1 MKRALLLVLVPLSS
15 LSAQSV
21 SVGAS
26 RWLTSPGITEY
37 RLGVDGFA
45 AGPLVFRLVVQL
57 TRRGGESS
65 AGWGGVGSDAIL
77 RLTRDARPYLIG
89 GGGVGLA
96 RPDSLGGLGP
106 AVGLWGGVGAE
117 LLTVGPIGIQAEAL
131 YTWRGRMQAKSI
143 SLGFRAGMK
152 IGSSGRS
159 DGRTAGRQETE
170 PTVRSAVPRSNP
182 ADEDVIRKATGKPP
196 AETGSTHPAPA
207 LGAPASIVATALG
220 AMGTPYRWGGSDQNG
235 FDCSGLIQYAFA
247 QHGIQVPRTS
257 SEQARAGYEVGR
269 SLEALAPG
277 DILTF
282 SPDPGQSDQVSHVGL
297 YLGDGR
303 FIHSANGGVQV
314 SVLSQSDPASSWWF
328 ERWIGARRVTDAG
341 R

>member
-1 MKRALLLVLVPLSS
+1 MKRALLLSLIPALP

-26 RWLTSPGITEY
+26 RWLTSPGISEY

-45 AGPLVFRLVVQL
+45 AGPLLFRHVVQL
-57 TRRGGESS
+57 ATRGGESR

-77 RLTRDARPYLIG
+77 RLTREARPYLIG
-89 GGGVGLA
+89 GGGLGLG

-106 AVGLWGGVGAE
+106 ALGLWGGVGAE
-117 LLTVGPIGIQAEAL
+117 LLTLGPIGVQAEAL
-131 YTWRGRMQAKSI
+131 YTWRGRMHARSI

-152 IGSSGRS
+152 IGGSGRP
-159 DGRTAGRQETE
+159 DGRTAGRQVAPETGR
-170 PTVRSAVPRSNP
+170 TVIPKTNP
-182 ADEDVIRKATGKPP
+182 ADEEVIRRATGKPEEREEPPP
-196 AETGSTHPAPA
+196 AASSATGAR
-207 LGAPASIVATALG
+207 ASIVATALG

-247 QHGIQVPRTS
+247 QHGIELPRTS

-282 SPDPGQSDQVSHVGL
+282 SS
-297 YLGDGR
+297 
-303 FIHSANGGVQV
+303 
-314 SVLSQSDPASSWWF
+314 
-328 ERWIGARRVTDAG
+328 DAG
-341 R
+341 RA

>member
-1 MKRALLLVLVPLSS
+1 MKRVLLFSLIPLFP

-26 RWLTSPGITEY
+26 RWLTSPGISEY
-37 RLGVDGFA
+37 RLGMDGFA
-45 AGPLVFRLVVQL
+45 AGPFVFRHAVQL
-57 TRRGGESS
+57 IQRGGESS
-65 AGWGGVGSDAIL
+65 AAWGGVGSDGIL

-89 GGGVGLA
+89 GAGLGLG

-106 AVGLWGGVGAE
+106 ALGLWAGVGAE
-117 LLTVGPIGIQAEAL
+117 LLTVGPIGLQAEAL
-131 YTWRGRMQAKSI
+131 YTWRGRMQAQSI

-152 IGSSGRS
+152 IGGPSGRQ
-159 DGRTAGRQETE
+159 DGRAAGRQVV
-170 PTVRSAVPRSNP
+170 PSNSSIVPRTNP
-182 ADEDVIRKATGKPP
+182 ADEDVIRRATGKPEE
-196 AETGSTHPAPA
+196 APAPSP
-207 LGAPASIVATALG
+207 GSVPPASASVVATALG
-220 AMGTPYRWGGSDQNG
+220 AMGTPYRWGGSNQNG

-247 QHGIQVPRTS
+247 QHGIELPRTS

-269 SLEALAPG
+269 TLDGLLPG

-282 SPDPGQSDQVSHVGL
+282 SSDPGRTDQISHVGL

-314 SVLSQSDPASSWWF
+314 SVLSQTDPASTWWF
-328 ERWIGARRVTDAG
+328 DRWVGARRVDG

>member
-1 MKRALLLVLVPLSS
+1 MKRMLLFSLIPLMP
-15 LSAQSV
+15 LSAQGV

-26 RWLTSPGITEY
+26 RWLTSPGISEY

-45 AGPLVFRLVVQL
+45 AGPFVFRHVAQL
-57 TRRGGESS
+57 ARRGGESS
-65 AGWGGVGSDAIL
+65 AAWAGLGSDAIL
-77 RLTRDARPYLIG
+77 PLTRDARPYLIG
-89 GGGVGLA
+89 GGGLGLA
-96 RPDSLGGLGP
+96 RPDSLGGLSP
-106 AVGLWGGVGAE
+106 ALGLWGGVGAE

-152 IGSSGRS
+152 IGSAGRQ
-159 DGRTAGRQETE
+159 DGRTVGRQVVPETGR
-170 PTVRSAVPRSNP
+170 VSVPRSNP
-182 ADEDVIRKATGKPP
+182 ADEDVIRRATGKP
-196 AETGSTHPAPA
+196 EE
-207 LGAPASIVATALG
+207 PASAHGPVPGAASVVATALG

-247 QHGIQVPRTS
+247 QQGIELPRTS

-269 SLEALAPG
+269 NLEALAPG

-282 SPDPGQSDQVSHVGL
+282 SPDPGHAEQVSHVGL

-303 FIHSANGGVQV
+303 FIHSATGGVQV
-314 SVLSQSDPASSWWF
+314 SVLSQTDPASSWWF
-328 ERWIGARRVTDAG
+328 DRWVGARRVG
-341 R
+341 Q

>member
-1 MKRALLLVLVPLSS
+1 MKRALLFSLVPLLP

-26 RWLTSPGITEY
+26 RWLTSPGISEY
-37 RLGVDGFA
+37 RLGVDGFT
-45 AGPLVFRLVVQL
+45 AGPFVFRHVVQL
-57 TRRGGESS
+57 TRRGGESG
-65 AGWGGVGSDAIL
+65 AAWGGVGSDAIL

-89 GGGVGLA
+89 GAGLGLA
-96 RPDSLGGLGP
+96 RPDSLGGLSP
-106 AVGLWGGVGAE
+106 AFGLWGGVGAE

-152 IGSSGRS
+152 VGSSGRS
-159 DGRTAGRQETE
+159 DGKTVGRQDAPSSSRTL
-170 PTVRSAVPRSNP
+170 VPKANP
-182 ADEDVIRKATGKPP
+182 ADEDVIRRATGKPE
-196 AETGSTHPAPA
+196 ETPPPPPGSAPTTS
-207 LGAPASIVATALG
+207 ASVVATALG
-220 AMGTPYRWGGSDQNG
+220 AMGTPYRWGGSNQNG

-247 QHGIQVPRTS
+247 QHGIVLPRTS

-269 SLEALAPG
+269 ILEGLVPG

-282 SPDPGQSDQVSHVGL
+282 SPDPGRTDQVTHVGL

-303 FIHSANGGVQV
+303 FIHSATGGVQV

-328 ERWIGARRVTDAG
+328 DRWVGARRVADAG

>member
-1 MKRALLLVLVPLSS
+1 MKRILFFSLIPLMP

-26 RWLTSPGITEY
+26 RWLTSPGISEY

-45 AGPLVFRLVVQL
+45 AGPFVFRHVAQL
-57 TRRGGESS
+57 ARRGGESS
-65 AGWGGVGSDAIL
+65 AAWAGLGSDAIL

-89 GGGVGLA
+89 GGGLGLA
-96 RPDSLGGLGP
+96 RPDSLGGFSP
-106 AVGLWGGVGAE
+106 ALGLWGGVGAE

-152 IGSSGRS
+152 IGGPSGRRT
-159 DGRTAGRQETE
+159 DGQGGVATAKKISM
-170 PTVRSAVPRSNP
+170 PKSNP
-182 ADEDVIRKATGKPP
+182 ADEDVIRKATGKPS
-196 AETGSTHPAPA
+196 EESTATP
-207 LGAPASIVATALG
+207 PASGGAHASVVATALG

-247 QHGIQVPRTS
+247 QQGIELPRTS

-282 SPDPGQSDQVSHVGL
+282 SPDPGRADQVSHVGL

-303 FIHSANGGVQV
+303 FIHSATGGVQV
-314 SVLSQSDPASSWWF
+314 SVLSQTDPASSWWF
-328 ERWIGARRVTDAG
+328 ERWVGARRVG
-341 R
+341 Q